1 MACEPLRFSRCGF
14 HAKLLYFPA
23 SFVSDGIVISAMS
36 SPSASLTKLIRS
48 YWRRPLIRSIAVVLT
63 GTAAAQVI
71 TVAASPI
78 LSRLFDPAAFGALG
92 TFMAIVGLANPIA
105 ALTYP
110 AAIVLPADD
119 DDAFALV
126 WVSLLSSLAFA
137 TVLLLG
143 LGIYLEMLNDL
154 TAMQLLLFVL
164 PLQVIFEALLQA
176 AQQWMIRKR
185 RYGTSARVIVAQ
197 AIVVSLSKILV
208 GVFWPTP
215 FALILVSLLASP
227 FSSVVF
233 LAWLNVGGERW
244 PAQASLRRLR
254 QTARKYLDFPMFR
267 APQTLVSAVSQ
278 TSPLLLLAIFHG
290 PIAVGFFS
298 LSNSVLGAPATL
310 LAKTVNDIFF
320 PRLAELANH
329 GQETRPLLLK
339 ATGALCAI
347 TALPFAVLILLS
359 PQLFSVIFGTKWT
372 EAGTYSQF
380 LSFFFLTAII
390 TRPSFAAVSVYRV
403 QSAYLAY
410 EILGIIVRLGALS
423 INAFIKTG
431 PIVPI
436 ALFSLA
442 GSLANLVFLAYIM
455 GVARKFDQTLV
466 LEKPSLR
473 TEERD
478 RRELVEGG

>member
-1 MACEPLRFSRCGF
+1 M
-14 HAKLLYFPA
+14 
-23 SFVSDGIVISAMS
+23 SF
-36 SPSASLTKLIRS
+36 TNLIRS

-63 GTAAAQVI
+63 GTAAAQII

-119 DDAFALV
+119 EDALALV
-126 WVSLLSSLAFA
+126 WVSLLSSVAFA
-137 TVLLLG
+137 AVLLVG
-143 LGIYLEMLNDL
+143 VCIYLEMFNDM
-154 TAMQLLLFVL
+154 TAMRLLLFVL

-185 RYGTSARVIVAQ
+185 RYGTSARVIIAQ

-208 GVFWPTP
+208 GLFWPTP

-227 FSSVVF
+227 FSSIVF

-244 PAQASLRRLR
+244 PARASLRRL
-254 QTARKYLDFPMFR
+254 QSTARKYLDFPMFR
-267 APQTLVSAVSQ
+267 APQTLVAAISQ
-278 TSPLLLLAIFHG
+278 SSPLLLLAIFHG
-290 PIAVGFFS
+290 PVAVGFFS

-347 TALPFAVLILLS
+347 TALPFAVLMLLS
-359 PQLFSVIFGTKWT
+359 PQIFGFIFGAKWT

-380 LSFFFLTAII
+380 LSLFFLTTIF

-403 QSAYLAY
+403 QSAYLIY
-410 EILGIIVRLGALS
+410 EIVGIIVRLGALS
-423 INAFIKTG
+423 INAFIQTG

-442 GSLANLVFLAYIM
+442 GSLANLVFLGYIL
-455 GVARKFDQTLV
+455 GVAKQFDQRLM
-466 LEKPSLR
+466 LEKPSVR
-473 TEERD
+473 TED
-478 RRELVEGG
+478 RTPTELLGGG

>member
-1 MACEPLRFSRCGF
+1 MSRFGPHDVTKTYIRDRDAPNLSVAGSRTIM
-14 HAKLLYFPA
+14 
-23 SFVSDGIVISAMS
+23 SF
-36 SPSASLTKLIRS
+36 TNLIRS

-63 GTAAAQVI
+63 GTAAAQIVN
-71 TVAASPI
+71 VAASPI

-92 TFMAIVGLANPIA
+92 TFMAVVGLANPIA

-119 DDAFALV
+119 DDALALV
-126 WVSLLSSLAFA
+126 WASLLSSLAFA
-137 TVLLLG
+137 AVLLLG
-143 LGIYLEMLNDL
+143 VCIYLEMLNDI
-154 TAMQLLLFVL
+154 TAMRLLLFVL

-185 RYGTSARVIVAQ
+185 RYGTSARVIIAQ

-208 GVFWPTP
+208 GLFWPTP

-227 FSSVVF
+227 FSSIVF

-244 PAQASLRRLR
+244 PAQTSLRRLR
-254 QTARKYLDFPMFR
+254 LTARKYLDFPIFR
-267 APQTLVSAVSQ
+267 APQTLVAAISQ
-278 TSPLLLLAIFHG
+278 SSPLLLLAIFHG
-290 PIAVGFFS
+290 PVAAGFFS

-310 LAKTVNDIFF
+310 LAKTVSDIFF

-359 PQLFSVIFGTKWT
+359 PQIFGFIFGTKWT
-372 EAGTYSQF
+372 EAGVYSQF
-380 LSFFFLTAII
+380 LSFFFLTTII

-403 QSAYLAY
+403 QGAYLVY

-423 INAFIKTG
+423 VNAFIETS
-431 PIVPI
+431 PVVPI

-442 GSLANLVFLAYIM
+442 GSVANLAFLGYIL
-455 GVARKFDQTLV
+455 GVAKRFDRKALTIH
-466 LEKPSLR
+466 
-473 TEERD
+473 D
-478 RRELVEGG
+478 RKLDKL

>member
-1 MACEPLRFSRCGF
+1 M
-14 HAKLLYFPA
+14 
-23 SFVSDGIVISAMS
+23 SF
-36 SPSASLTKLIRS
+36 TNLIRS

-63 GTAAAQVI
+63 GTAAAQII
-71 TVAASPI
+71 TVAASPV

-110 AAIVLPADD
+110 AAIVLPPDD
-119 DDAFALV
+119 EDALALV
-126 WVSLLSSLAFA
+126 WVSLLSSLALA

-143 LGIYLEMLNDL
+143 VGIYLDMLNSL
-154 TAMQLLLFVL
+154 TAIQLLLFVL
-164 PLQVIFEALLQA
+164 PVQVIFEALLQA

-185 RYGTSARVIVAQ
+185 RYGTAARVLIAQ

-227 FSSVVF
+227 FSSIVF
-233 LAWLNVGGERW
+233 LLWLNVGGERW
-244 PAQASLRRLR
+244 PVRVSLGRLR
-254 QTARKYLDFPMFR
+254 LTARKYFDFPAFR

-278 TSPLLLLAIFHG
+278 SSPLLLLAIFHG
-290 PIAVGFFS
+290 PIATGFFS

-347 TALPFAVLILLS
+347 TALPFAIFILLS
-359 PQLFSVIFGTKWT
+359 PQLFSFIFGAKWT
-372 EAGTYSQF
+372 EAGIYSQF
-380 LSFFFLTAII
+380 LAFYFLTAII

-410 EILGIIVRLGALS
+410 EIMGIIVRLSALS
-423 INAFIKTG
+423 INALIKTG
-431 PIVPI
+431 PIVPV

-442 GSLANLVFLAYIM
+442 GSLANLAFMGYIL
-455 GVARKFDQTLV
+455 GVARKFDQKV
-466 LEKPSLR
+466 MLEKPPAR
-473 TEERD
+473 AEEDPD
-478 RRELVEGG
+478 RAELVGVADRN